1 MHGARRI
8 IWLRSRVRL
17 GTIARYIS
25 LFVRPRLREPLPP
38 QSIAITNLLDSIRS
52 ARLKAG
58 FESPFSM
65 HHPALEEAW
74 KHLRWI
80 LGPTEIPKKRL
91 TQDDVVAIVAVLDG
105 SIESAR
111 DKALLLVGVAG
122 ALSAPRRCRS
132 T

>member
-1 MHGARRI
+1 MHLPGSISLHGARRI

-65 HHPALEEAW
+65 HHPALE
-74 KHLRWI
+74 
-80 LGPTEIPKKRL
+80 
-91 TQDDVVAIVAVLDG
+91 
-105 SIESAR
+105 
-111 DKALLLVGVAG
+111 
-122 ALSAPRRCRS
+122 
-132 T
+132 